1 MSLEGFRLDSQLRE
15 ENDPVAEVDAVDLV
29 RVAAGRAQARVRAAV
44 ALAVIRHDPDRP
56 AAPLAGCE
64 PQLRAR
70 HRPAVEPHLLWA
82 IEAAAADQQRSAVRR
97 RDEPQ
102 HALAAPRTG
111 AEVRGRG
118 RRPLDAERRALRN
131 GICRPGPGAAMDAV
145 TREVEAAV
153 DAAHRAARPRGEHT
167 DAQRPMQLRPEV

>member
-1 MSLEGFRLDSQLRE
+1 MSLEGLRLDSQLRE

-56 AAPLAGCE
+56 AAPLAGGTPRPAPPAPPPGGE

-82 IEAAAADQQRSAVRR
+82 IEAAAADQQRSA
-97 RDEPQ
+97 
-102 HALAAPRTG
+102 
-111 AEVRGRG
+111 
-118 RRPLDAERRALRN
+118 
-131 GICRPGPGAAMDAV
+131 
-145 TREVEAAV
+145 
-153 DAAHRAARPRGEHT
+153 
-167 DAQRPMQLRPEV
+167 